1 MGFPGA
7 NRRSGYIPPIP
18 ALDGIRAIAVIAVLL
33 YHADLLWAPG
43 GFLGVEVFFVLSGFL
58 ITALLWSELVASSG
72 LGFRGFWLRRA
83 RRLLPALFGLL
94 LVTLAAFLIG
104 WPHEIAAI
112 RGDVA
117 AAFTYSSNWYLI
129 GLNRSYFQTVG
140 RPSPFGHLWS
150 LAIEEQFYLLW
161 PLALVLLYK
170 VVRRPKRVAGFIGGA
185 ALLSAIAMWVLYNGN
200 DPSRVYYGT
209 DTRAAGLLIGAA
221 LAVLWRPWTP
231 GFKVK
236 VSPRALE
243 LAALGAGAILVW
255 AFWRWDE
262 FSSFTYRPG
271 LQLVSLAS
279 AVLVAASV
287 HPETRL
293 HAVLGWKPLR
303 WIGRRSY
310 GIYLWHWPVY
320 VVTRPGIDLGWSSG
334 PTLVLRLGLTLLLA
348 ELSFRYVEEPI
359 RRGALGRLG
368 TRFAARAR
376 TARVQRRRTQLGW
389 ATASLAFLIALGLI
403 VGGVVSAPTPALS
416 ASQLA
421 LISGVPAVAPVTTE
435 HPDTTERSS
444 PSPTTPLSVVAIGD
458 SVMVDTQNALRAQ
471 IPGIYVDAL
480 VGRHLRG
487 GISVLR
493 SLRNQHRLG
502 DVVVIH
508 LGTNGAFTTGDFD
521 SIMQVLQGIQRVVF
535 INLRVPRRWE
545 TPDNRTIAA
554 GVRRYSNAVLL
565 DWHNRWHECGTNVF
579 WSDGIH
585 PTPSGAACYARMVAT
600 AVQP

>member
-58 ITALLWSELVASSG
+58 ITALLWSELVASGG
-72 LGFRGFWLRRA
+72 LGFRGFWFRRA

-129 GLNRSYFQTVG
+129 GVNRSYFQTVG

-389 ATASLAFLIALGLI
+389 ATASLAFLLALGLI

-421 LISGVPAVAPVTTE
+421 LIHGVPAVAPVTTE

-444 PSPTTPLSVVAIGD
+444 ASPTPPLSVVAVGD

-487 GISVLR
+487 GISLLR

-508 LGTNGAFTTGDFD
+508 LGTNGAFTSADFD

-585 PTPSGAACYARMVAT
+585 PTPSGAACYARMVAA

>member
-7 NRRSGYIPPIP
+7 NKRSGFIPPIP

-58 ITALLWSELVASSG
+58 ITALLWSELIATGG
-72 LGFRGFWLRRA
+72 LGFRGFWFRRA

-94 LVTLAAFLIG
+94 VVVLAAFLIG
-104 WPHEIAAI
+104 WPHEIATI

-117 AAFTYSSNWYLI
+117 AAFSYSSNWYLI
-129 GLNRSYFQTVG
+129 GVKRSYFQTFG

-150 LAIEEQFYLLW
+150 LAIEEQFYLVW
-161 PLALVLLYK
+161 PLLLTLLFARI
-170 VVRRPKRVAGFIGGA
+170 RRPKRVATYIGGA
-185 ALLSAIAMWVLYNGN
+185 ALLSACAMWIFYSSA

-221 LAVLWRPWTP
+221 LAVVWRPWTP
-231 GFKVK
+231 GYK
-236 VSPRALE
+236 SRITPRALE
-243 LAALGAGAILVW
+243 LAAVGAGAVLVW
-255 AFWRWDE
+255 AFVRWDE

-271 LQLVSLAS
+271 IQIVSLAS

-293 HAVLGWKPLR
+293 HAILGWKPLR

-320 VVTRPGIDLGWSSG
+320 VVTRPGIDIKWSSG
-334 PTLVLRLGLTLLLA
+334 PVLVLRLAVTLLLA
-348 ELSFRYVEEPI
+348 ELSFRYVEEPV
-359 RRGALGRLG
+359 RRGALGRIGRRLVS
-368 TRFAARAR
+368 RAR
-376 TARVQRRRTQLGW
+376 TSRVQRRRLQLRW
-389 ATASLAFLIALGLI
+389 AGGSMAFLVAITLL
-403 VGGVVSAPTPALS
+403 VGSVVSAPAPALS
-416 ASQLA
+416 ASQLGLDNKPA
-421 LISGVPAVAPVTTE
+421 LAPVSTE
-435 HPDTTERSS
+435 QPDVIEKPQPSLSS
-444 PSPTTPLSVVAIGD
+444 GPTNVVAVGD
-458 SVMVDTQNALRAQ
+458 SVMVDTRNALRAQ

-493 SLRNQHRLG
+493 SLRNAHRLG
-502 DVVVIH
+502 NVVVIH
-508 LGTNGAFTTGDFD
+508 LGTNGSFTTADFD
-521 SIMQVLQGIQRVVF
+521 NIMRVLAGVDRVVF
-535 INLRVPRRWE
+535 INLKVPRRWE

-554 GVRRYSNAVLL
+554 GVRRYANAVLVN
-565 DWHNRWHECGTNVF
+565 WHDRWRECGRNVF
-579 WSDGIH
+579 YSDGIH
-585 PTPSGAACYARMVAT
+585 PTPSGAACYARMVA
-600 AVQP
+600 AAL